1 MSEHQKKKDIGAIW
15 VKSGQYGDYLSISV
29 EINGQKHNFTAFPN
43 KYKEA
48 GDKKPDYR
56 IPEPKPMMSL
66 EEKATMYKSQ
76 TPDKYQEK
84 LNEIL
89 KLQEMAKQ
97 MNITEENIPF

>member
-15 VKSGQYGDYLSISV
+15 VKSGQYGDYLSISI

-43 KYKEA
+43 KYKET

-66 EEKATMYKSQ
+66 EEKATMYKTQ
-76 TPDKYQEK
+76 TADKYEDK
-84 LNEIL
+84 FNEIL
-89 KLQEMAKQ
+89 KLREIASQ
-97 MNITEENIPF
+97 MKITDSDVPF